1 MMVRKIPDIR
11 QSEAAECGLACLT
24 MIAAH
29 YGQRTD
35 LASLR
40 RRYPVS
46 LKGMTLA
53 GLIEAAQRIGLVGRA
68 LRLEPENLA
77 QLRLPAI
84 LHWDMSHFVVLKRV
98 ARNGR
103 IVIQDPA
110 LGERRLR
117 AGEASNHFTGVALE
131 VTPATGFQPGGRVI
145 KQRLVDLIGS
155 TRGLAS
161 PLVQALVLSVILQA
175 YVLTGPFYMQL
186 AVDEGVVNDDR
197 GLLWVLAFG
206 FGLAMLF
213 NAVAGL
219 LRSRILVYLQS
230 RVAFDIGSGLFAHL
244 LRLPL
249 TFFERR
255 HVGDL
260 VSRFGSIEPI
270 RNLLAEGL
278 ISALVDGA
286 MAVLTAGMVFLYS
299 TRLGLVVLVA
309 LLVYAML
316 RLTFYRMF
324 RQRSLDLVHAR
335 ARENS
340 TFIETAR
347 AIQSIKIFNRENGR
361 KALWSNRYAEVMATN
376 AGVERLKGGFKA
388 MNDVVFG
395 VENLAVIYLGALA
408 VLDGHMTIGML
419 FAFVAYKQQFVDK
432 AVHLIERAIEFRML
446 DLHLER
452 LADITQAEPEP
463 GQDLASYRPPP
474 AGRIEVRN
482 LSFRYGP
489 NDGFVFEDVSFV
501 VEPGDYLAII
511 GPSGGGKTTLMK
523 LMLGLLEPTDG
534 EVLIDGL
541 PLGTFGA
548 RAFRDHVGVVTQ
560 DDQLMSGSIAD
571 NICFFDHAFDHV
583 HMQHCAELAC
593 VHDDIMRMPM
603 SYDSLIGDMGSS
615 LSGGQRQRIL
625 LARALYRRPKL
636 LFMDEGTSHLDTMI
650 EARVNTAI
658 RGLGLTRIII
668 AHRPET
674 IASAAR
680 RICITNGRLQEGVV
694 LPEDV
699 ALPDCGLQRS
709 AISRVIPADCAGREA
724 RRSRPRQDMLHPFSS
739 GTSFRG

>member
-1 MMVRKIPDIR
+1 MTGNSIMVRKCPDIR
-11 QSEAAECGLACLT
+11 QAEAAECGLACLT
-24 MIAAH
+24 MIAAF

-35 LASLR
+35 LAGLR

-46 LKGMTLA
+46 LKGMTLV
-53 GLIEAAQRIGLVGRA
+53 GLIEAAQRIGLAGRA

-77 QLRLPAI
+77 RLRLPAI
-84 LHWDMSHFVVLKRV
+84 LHWDMNHFVVLKRV
-98 ARNGR
+98 TRSGR

-117 AGEASNHFTGVALE
+117 ACEASDHFTGVALE
-131 VTPATGFQPGGRVI
+131 LTPAAEFQPGGRII

-155 TRGLAS
+155 ARGLAS
-161 PLVQALVLSVILQA
+161 PLVQTLVLSVILQA

-197 GLLWVLAFG
+197 GLLRVLVFG

-244 LRLPL
+244 MRLPL

-286 MAVLTAGMVFLYS
+286 MAALTAAMVFLYS
-299 TRLGLVVLVA
+299 TKLGLVVLVA

-316 RLTFYRMF
+316 RLAFYRIF

-340 TFIETAR
+340 TFIETVR
-347 AIQSIKIFNRENGR
+347 AIQSIKIFNRESGR
-361 KALWSNRYAEVMATN
+361 KALWSNRYAGMVATN
-376 AGVERLKGGFKA
+376 VGVERLKGGFKA

-395 VENLAVIYLGALA
+395 VENLAVIYLGALS
-408 VLDGHMTIGML
+408 VLDGRMTIGML
-419 FAFVAYKQQFVDK
+419 FAFVAYKQQFVAK
-432 AVHLIERAIEFRML
+432 AVNLIEKAIEFRML

-463 GQDLASYRPPP
+463 SQDQGSYRPPP
-474 AGRIEVRN
+474 VGRIEVRN

-489 NDGFVFEDVSFV
+489 DESFVFEDVNFV

-523 LMLGLLEPTDG
+523 VMLGLLEQTDG

-541 PLGTFGA
+541 PLRTFGA
-548 RAFRDHVGVVTQ
+548 RAFRDHVGVVMQ
-560 DDQLMSGSIAD
+560 DDQLLSGSIAD
-571 NICFFDHAFDHV
+571 NICFFDHGPDYA
-583 HMQHCAELAC
+583 HMQHCAQLAC

-625 LARALYRRPKL
+625 LARALYRQPRL

-658 RGLGLTRIII
+658 SGLGLTRIII

-674 IASAAR
+674 IASASR
-680 RICITNGRLQEGVV
+680 RISMVNGRLEEEIPPSGS
-694 LPEDV
+694 
-699 ALPDCGLQRS
+699 GSQRS
-709 AISRVIPADCAGREA
+709 AIPKVIYAAE
-724 RRSRPRQDMLHPFSS
+724 
-739 GTSFRG
+739 

>member
-1 MMVRKIPDIR
+1 MTDHSIMARKIPDIR

-24 MIAAH
+24 MIASYH
-29 YGQRTD
+29 GQRTD
-35 LASLR
+35 LATLR

-46 LKGMTLA
+46 LKGMTLV
-53 GLIEAAQRIGLVGRA
+53 GVIEAAQRIGLVGRP
-68 LRLEPENLA
+68 LRLEPESLA
-77 QLRLPAI
+77 RLRLPAI

-110 LGERRLR
+110 FGERRLQP
-117 AGEASNHFTGVALE
+117 GEVSNHFTGVALE
-131 VTPATGFQPGGRVI
+131 VSPAAGFQPGGRII
-145 KQRLVDLIGS
+145 KQRLADLIGP

-161 PLVQALVLSVILQA
+161 PLVQTLVLSLILQV

-197 GLLWVLAFG
+197 GLLSVLAFG

-230 RVAFDIGSGLFAHL
+230 RLAFDIGSGLFAHL

-286 MAVLTAGMVFLYS
+286 MAILTAGMVFLYS
-299 TRLGLVVLVA
+299 TRLGVVVLVA
-309 LLVYAML
+309 LLVYAVL

-335 ARENS
+335 ARENT

-347 AIQSIKIFNRENGR
+347 AIQSIKIFNRESGR

-388 MNDVVFG
+388 INDVVFG
-395 VENLAVIYLGALA
+395 VENLAVIYFGALA
-408 VLDGHMTIGML
+408 VLDGRMTIGML

-432 AVHLIERAIEFRML
+432 AVRLIEKAIEFRML

-463 GQDLASYRPPP
+463 GQDLTSYRPPP
-474 AGRIEVRN
+474 VGRIEVRN
-482 LSFRYGP
+482 LSFRFGP
-489 NDGFVFEDVSFV
+489 SESFVFEHVNFV

-523 LMLGLLEPTDG
+523 VMLGLLEPTDG

-541 PLGTFGA
+541 PLATFGA
-548 RAFRDHVGVVTQ
+548 RAFRDHVGVVMQ
-560 DDQLMSGSIAD
+560 DDQLLSGSIAD
-571 NICFFDHAFDHV
+571 NICFFDHEFDHAR
-583 HMQHCAELAC
+583 MQHCAELAC

-615 LSGGQRQRIL
+615 LSGGQRQRII
-625 LARALYRRPKL
+625 LARALYRRPRL
-636 LFMDEGTSHLDTMI
+636 LFMDEGTSHLDTDI
-650 EARVNTAI
+650 EARVNAAI

-674 IASAAR
+674 IASASR
-680 RICITNGRLQEGVV
+680 RITIMNGRLHEVAQPDSNSQRSVMSRV
-694 LPEDV
+694 TYATAADV
-699 ALPDCGLQRS
+699 AEP
-709 AISRVIPADCAGREA
+709 V
-724 RRSRPRQDMLHPFSS
+724 
-739 GTSFRG
+739 T

>member
-1 MMVRKIPDIR
+1 MIGQSILARKIPDIR
-11 QSEAAECGLACLT
+11 QSEAAECGLACLA
-24 MIAAH
+24 MIAAYH
-29 YGQRTD
+29 GQRSD

-46 LKGMTLA
+46 LKGMTLVGVIDAAERMGLA
-53 GLIEAAQRIGLVGRA
+53 GRP
-68 LRLEPENLA
+68 LRLEPVSLA
-77 QLRLPAI
+77 RLRLPAI

-110 LGERRLR
+110 LGERRLLP
-117 AGEASNHFTGVALE
+117 AEVSDHFTGVALE
-131 VTPATGFQPGGRVI
+131 VAPAAGFQPGGQIV
-145 KQRLVDLIGS
+145 KQRLADLIGS
-155 TRGLAS
+155 TRGLGS
-161 PLVQALVLSVILQA
+161 PLAQTLVLSLILQA
-175 YVLTGPFYMQL
+175 FVLAGPFYMQL

-197 GLLWVLAFG
+197 GLLTVLAFG

-213 NAVAGL
+213 NAAAGL
-219 LRSRILVYLQS
+219 LRARILVYLQS
-230 RVAFDIGSGLFAHL
+230 RLAFDIGSGLFAHL

-299 TRLGLVVLVA
+299 ARLGLVVLGALCVYA
-309 LLVYAML
+309 LL
-316 RLTFYRMF
+316 RITFYRMF

-340 TFIETAR
+340 IFIETAR
-347 AIQSIKIFNRENGR
+347 AIQSIKVFNRESSR

-388 MNDVVFG
+388 LNDVVFG
-395 VENLAVIYLGALA
+395 CENLGVIYLGALA
-408 VLDGHMTIGML
+408 VLDGRMTIGML

-432 AVHLIERAIEFRML
+432 AVRLIEKAIEFRML

-463 GQDLASYRPPP
+463 GQDRTSYRTPPS
-474 AGRIEVRN
+474 GRIEVRN

-489 NDGFVFEDVSFV
+489 SESFVFEHVNFV

-523 LMLGLLEPTDG
+523 VMLGLLDPTDG

-548 RAFRDHVGVVTQ
+548 RALRDHVGVVMQ
-560 DDQLMSGSIAD
+560 DDQLLSGSIAD
-571 NICFFDHAFDHV
+571 NICFFDQAFDHA
-583 HMQHCAELAC
+583 HMQHCAEIAC
-593 VHDDIMRMPM
+593 VHDDIVRMPM

-625 LARALYRRPKL
+625 LARALYRRPRL
-636 LFMDEGTSHLDTMI
+636 LFMDEGTSHLDTEV
-650 EARVNTAI
+650 EARVNAAI

-680 RICITNGRLQEGVV
+680 RITIMNGRLRELVQPGSNSQQNTVSQV
-694 LPEDV
+694 RYPTAGDTHV
-699 ALPDCGLQRS
+699 A
-709 AISRVIPADCAGREA
+709 V
-724 RRSRPRQDMLHPFSS
+724 M
-739 GTSFRG
+739 

>member
-1 MMVRKIPDIR
+1 MTGHSIMVRKIPDIR

-24 MIAAH
+24 MIAAY

-46 LKGMTLA
+46 LKGMTLV
-53 GLIEAAQRIGLVGRA
+53 GVIEAAQRIGLVGRP
-68 LRLEPENLA
+68 LRLEPASLA
-77 QLRLPAI
+77 RLRLPAI

-110 LGERRLR
+110 LGERRLQ
-117 AGEASNHFTGVALE
+117 ADEVSNHFTGVVLE
-131 VTPATGFQPGGRVI
+131 ISPAADFQPGGRII

-161 PLVQALVLSVILQA
+161 PLIQTLVLSVILQI

-197 GLLWVLAFG
+197 GLLSVLAFG

-230 RVAFDIGSGLFAHL
+230 RLAFDIGSGLFAHL

-286 MAVLTAGMVFLYS
+286 MAILTAGMVFLYS
-299 TRLGLVVLVA
+299 TRLGLVVLAA
-309 LLVYAML
+309 LAVYAML

-347 AIQSIKIFNRENGR
+347 AIQSIKIFNRESGR
-361 KALWSNRYAEVMATN
+361 KALWSNRYAEVMTTN
-376 AGVERLKGGFKA
+376 ASVERLKGGFKA

-395 VENLAVIYLGALA
+395 AENLAVIYLGALA
-408 VLDGHMTIGML
+408 VLDGRMTIGML

-432 AVHLIERAIEFRML
+432 AVRLIEKAIEFRML

-452 LADITQAEPEP
+452 LADITQAEPES
-463 GQDLASYRPPP
+463 GRELTGYRPPLV
-474 AGRIEVRN
+474 GRIEVHN

-489 NDGFVFEDVSFV
+489 SESYVFEHINFV

-523 LMLGLLEPTDG
+523 VMLGLLEPTDG

-548 RAFRDHVGVVTQ
+548 RAFRDHVGVVMQ
-560 DDQLMSGSIAD
+560 DDQLLSGSIAD
-571 NICFFDHAFDHV
+571 NICFFDHAFDHA

-603 SYDSLIGDMGSS
+603 AYDSLIGDMGSS

-625 LARALYRRPKL
+625 LARALYRRPRL
-636 LFMDEGTSHLDTMI
+636 LFMDEGTSHLDTEV
-650 EARVNTAI
+650 EARVNAAI
-658 RGLGLTRIII
+658 RGLGLTRIIV

-674 IASAAR
+674 IASASR
-680 RICITNGRLQEGVV
+680 RITIVNGCLHEVAQ
-694 LPEDV
+694 PEFST
-699 ALPDCGLQRS
+699 QQS
-709 AISRVIPADCAGREA
+709 AISRVTYATAVDAAEPV
-724 RRSRPRQDMLHPFSS
+724 
-739 GTSFRG
+739 T